1 MSEVKITDLVDQES
15 IDKIKELDKELQ
27 TLLDTYVVV
36 AKEMA
41 KGIHIQVKGLED
53 LERQERILA
62 EGSKQYAEATTKLNS
77 VVSQQNQLLD
87 ATSATISRELME
99 RQRRNKLVREEY
111 NDGEKVKQMVE
122 EVTNSYSYNAQMMAK
137 LDLQIKANKKSQ
149 QDLEKAYKSGKMSQ
163 DAYLEKQGELL
174 AKGRQLSLEKSQ
186 LGQLMKVEE
195 KLATD
200 NAGSYNQ
207 LSHQL
212 ELLKKTYKDMSD
224 VQKDSPMGQEF
235 ERAIQDLDAHLK
247 DLSADMGEFQRNV
260 GNYAIAGQNGVVSTE
275 SLIAALQQ
283 EAKTQQDLVDQT
295 KILEEAKSRL
305 DTSDANYA
313 QNLSAVNSK
322 LEENKRKITDVSDIL
337 GKEAKTVV
345 EAEEQNKRLSEALKH
360 IDVTSE
366 GAKKKMEELRAQ
378 ISKNNEMIAE
388 ATGSNEQFA
397 DSMLSLVGINS
408 NFGSSFKS
416 LETSGNFIDG
426 LHTKVKAFGQTLL
439 SMLANPW
446 VISFL
451 GLGGVV
457 MAAKWIYDYNKGL
470 MEASKLTENFTGAT
484 GKAADHITSYTQTL
498 ADTMGKGYKETIEG
512 VNTLVQQFGLS
523 WDEANRKIQDGI
535 VAGADM
541 SGNLLANI
549 DRFAPAMRDAG
560 VSADEFV
567 AILAETRNGIFD
579 EQGIQNIVKAGTR
592 LRAMTTNTEKALDSV
607 GISAKKMQEDLKD
620 GNITMLDAVK
630 QVASKLKELPE
641 NSQEAGEIMKNVFGR
656 TASEGGTLLIQAIA
670 DINTN
675 LDTAKENMGDMGKVT
690 EENINA
696 QHELSDTM
704 AAVFKASGTS
714 FEKMTTQAKTYLAK
728 GLTAVIKGCVDIVNW
743 FIEVYNEAINVRRCV
758 ATLVGIFK
766 TLWTVAKSLFEL
778 LLSGFKN
785 LGGVVEGVMLIL
797 SGKVSEGLDK
807 ITGSFSK
814 GLEQLKNTVMNA
826 GKEIGSNFGDEFS
839 KAAERQLKPVKLEL
853 DDSAG
858 KKTNANPTVTTTGND
873 LQDPEDNKSAGN
885 ANKAAE
891 KAAKEELKRLQ
902 ELEASKIEMMAE
914 GHEKELATIRLNFR
928 KKLDAITGNGETEQA
943 LRLQLAEQCDKE
955 IADCE
960 LKYQQELAKVN
971 LANRLALVKE
981 GSKEELDYKLAQLE
995 ATKQEEIKAAK
1006 KSGADKLLIEEKF
1019 EQQKQKLRE
1028 EYANKRVA
1036 KIEKEFADE
1045 NEIREAALV
1054 TAVAKLKMQQKEE
1067 LKACGENG
1075 AKREKIEKDYA
1086 YRIAK
1091 LQQDAAVQAA
1101 NETIRMLQMIVEAD
1115 NLSTEEREA
1124 AIRKLA
1130 KAQADLNNVL
1140 ADAPDPPKKK
1150 AKMQEWL
1157 DENLGYI
1164 NTFAQAA
1171 ADMLNGV
1178 NDLMQTIFDAQI
1190 ERIEALQEANEAAG
1204 EAEQEH
1210 ISELVEKKVI
1220 TQEEGEARKRAAE
1233 AKTAKKNEELE
1244 KKAQKLKIK
1253 QAKWDK
1259 ANSIVQ
1265 ATIAT
1270 ALAIT
1275 QALPNV
1281 FLAAIAG
1288 AMGALEIATIV
1299 ATPIPQYAKGTDY
1312 HKGGPAIVG
1321 DGGRQEVIMYRGSAW
1336 LTPDIPTLV
1345 DIPEGAS
1352 VVPSVDNMLRGMELV
1367 NMRNIEAYKSMRA
1380 DRPVIPTYND
1390 AKVCRLIAEQNML
1403 IRAMTAEQRRSAN
1416 KMEFEMYKRSKL

>member
-1 MSEVKITDLVDQES
+1 MSEVKITDLVPQET
-15 IDKIKELDKELQ
+15 IDKIKELDKELL
-27 TLLDTYVVV
+27 TLLNDYTKT
-36 AKEMA
+36 ATELA
-41 KGIHIQVKGLED
+41 KGVNITVKGLED
-53 LERQERILA
+53 LDRLEKIMTQGMKDA
-62 EGSKQYAEATTKLNS
+62 AGTTEKLNN
-77 VVSQQNQLLD
+77 VMSQQNQIIGN
-87 ATSATISRELME
+87 TTNTIARSLME
-99 RQRRNKLVREEY
+99 QERRNKLVREEY
-111 NDGEKVKQMVE
+111 KDGEKVRQMVE
-122 EVTNSYSYNAQMMAK
+122 EVTNSYTYNTQAMAK

-149 QDLEKAYKSGKMSQ
+149 QDLEKAYKSGGMSQ
-163 DAYLEKQGELL
+163 DEYLEKQGELL

-224 VQKDSPMGQEF
+224 VQKNSPIGQEF

-313 QNLSAVNSK
+313 QNLSAINTK

-345 EAEEQNKRLSEALKH
+345 EAEAQNKRLSEALKH

-378 ISKNNEMIAE
+378 ITKNNQMIAE
-388 ATGSNEQFA
+388 ATGTNEQFA

-416 LETSGNFIDG
+416 LQTSGNFIDG

-439 SMLANPW
+439 SLLANPW

-484 GKAADHITSYTQTL
+484 GKAADHITSYAQTL

-512 VNTLVQQFGLS
+512 ANTLVQQFGLS

-567 AILAETRNGIFD
+567 AILAETRNDIFD

-592 LRAMTTNTEKALDSV
+592 LRAMTANTEKALDSV
-607 GISAKKMQEDLKD
+607 GISAQKMQEDLKD

-690 EENINA
+690 EESINA

-704 AAVFKASGTS
+704 ASVFKASGTS
-714 FEKMTTQAKTYLAK
+714 FEKMTLQAKTYIAK
-728 GLTAVIKGCVDIVNW
+728 GLTAIITKCVDIVNW
-743 FIEVYNEAINVRRCV
+743 FIRIYNNSRAFRGSIAAIKNGFMLMWEAVKFIFSHIVDSFKAAGKV
-758 ATLVGIFK
+758 IEGVFTLDWDKVKEGYADGIK
-766 TLWTVAKSLFEL
+766 ALGKNAKEHIQNVAKDF
-778 LLSGFKN
+778 
-785 LGGVVEGVMLIL
+785 
-797 SGKVSEGLDK
+797 
-807 ITGSFSK
+807 
-814 GLEQLKNTVMNA
+814 A
-826 GKEIGSNFGDEFS
+826 GAFNETLNGE
-839 KAAERQLKPVKLEL
+839 LKPVKLEL
-853 DDSAG
+853 DESAG
-858 KKTNANPTVTTTGND
+858 KKDNTRNPVTVNPDAIVGTVD
-873 LQDPEDNKSAGN
+873 E
-885 ANKAAE
+885 KAAKKAAKERE

-902 ELEASKIEMMAE
+902 ELEASKISMMAD
-914 GHEKELATIRLNFR
+914 GHEKELANIRLNFR
-928 KKLDAITGNGETEQA
+928 KKLDAITGNGATEQE

-981 GSKEELDYKLAQLE
+981 GSKEELDYKLAQIE
-995 ATKQEEIKAAK
+995 ATKQEEIKAAE

-1028 EYANKRVA
+1028 EYAKKRVS

-1045 NEIREAALV
+1045 NEIREASHIQALADE
-1054 TAVAKLKMQQKEE
+1054 TRRFADILDAVGDNHKKRKKAEKDFNKEMQKLQKEYAVSTAQSTVE
-1067 LKACGENG
+1067 MY
-1075 AKREKIEKDYA
+1075 EKILQDEELSLED
-1086 YRIAK
+1086 RIAVERKIAKAKAELEK
-1091 LQQDAAVQAA
+1091 LIQELRSQDNDNDDGDGDDWKRKLEMYGQAA
-1101 NETIRMLQMIVEAD
+1101 SDV
-1115 NLSTEEREA
+1115 
-1124 AIRKLA
+1124 
-1130 KAQADLNNVL
+1130 
-1140 ADAPDPPKKK
+1140 
-1150 AKMQEWL
+1150 
-1157 DENLGYI
+1157 
-1164 NTFAQAA
+1164 
-1171 ADMLNGV
+1171 LNGI

-1204 EAEQEH
+1204 DAEQER

-1220 TQEEGEARKRAAE
+1220 TEEEGEARKRAAE

-1244 KKAQKLKIK
+1244 RKAQKLKIK

-1259 ANSIVQ
+1259 ANAIVQ

-1288 AMGALEIATIV
+1288 AMGALEIATII

-1321 DGGRQEVIMYRGSAW
+1321 DGGRQELVMFNGGAW
-1336 LTPDIPTLV
+1336 LTPDVPTLV
-1345 DIPEGAS
+1345 DMPKGAS
-1352 VVPSVDNMLRGMELV
+1352 VIPNVDGLLQNMNFV
-1367 NMRNIEAYKSMRA
+1367 NGREFEVIE
-1380 DRPVIPTYND
+1380 RPKPQATYND
-1390 AKVCRLIAEQNML
+1390 AKVCRLLSEVTYLLRNQTKEQKAIAYK
-1403 IRAMTAEQRRSAN
+1403 AEYREYIKS
-1416 KMEFEMYKRSKL
+1416 KMS